1 MANGTI
7 ESSTGTNLEIG
18 VEWTS
23 TANAAANSSTVTAR
37 VFLHHYQIYCAALT
51 GSYVTV
57 GESTEYFSHAVS
69 SSSGGLQKTYI
80 AERTFTVPHS
90 SDGSK
95 SVRIAAGYVF
105 NGTYNGHYIGTLTVS
120 GTATLDKIA
129 RASDFT
135 LPTLTLTRPA
145 TVRIYPASS
154 SYAHRAVMRVGNKS
168 FSTSTVTGSTLS
180 LTPPASLA
188 DGATGTKKASGT
200 LTLETYSGGTKIG
213 EVTKNCT
220 YNIPETDEFLP
231 DFTFSKTVTN
241 STSLLDG
248 TGIIA
253 ASLSS
258 LVLSVTGQIAR
269 HGAGVSSVKIT
280 FGAKTASTSTL
291 STGTLAAGTYTAS
304 AKIVDSRGMSR
315 YKSESVTV
323 VPYTEPYAESVDVH
337 RCLSDGTASDSGA
350 YLSAYAES
358 KYTSLDSLNSAEM
371 KLTLR
376 SRGGVTLGEWA
387 LTPGQVSVIPAGLS
401 AINSYTASVVVT
413 DSAGGRGEYR
423 VTVPTSKVDVHL
435 KDGRLRIGG
444 YAERQGVEVDW
455 DARFNGD
462 VSLGDDAIS
471 DFVTEQG
478 RSGIWTWRKYAS
490 GASECYGTTAEK
502 TYQLSANYGALCS
515 SPTGS
520 GSGLNSE
527 SYPAG
532 LFLAPPCVEAF
543 AARGSHA
550 VIVAPRDAGSAAASP
565 NYLVIYPTVPDGGSV
580 SAALHICARGRYK

>member
-18 VEWTS
+18 IEWS
-23 TANAAANSSTVTAR
+23 SVADAASNTSTVTAK

-51 GSYVTV
+51 GSYITV

-135 LPTLTLTRPA
+135 LPTLTLTKTA
-145 TVRIYPASS
+145 NVKIYPASS
-154 SYAHRAVMRVGNKS
+154 SYTHRAVMRVGNKTS
-168 FSTSTVTGSTLS
+168 ATSTVSGATLS

-188 DGATGTKKASGT
+188 DGAPTSKKPSGT

-220 YNIPETDEFLP
+220 YNVPETAEFLP
-231 DFTFSKTVTN
+231 DFTFAKTVTN
-241 STSLLDG
+241 STPLLDG
-248 TGIIA
+248 TGVIA

-258 LVLSVTGQIAR
+258 LVLSVTGQSTR
-269 HGAGVSSVKIT
+269 HGATVSSVRIT
-280 FGAKTASTSTL
+280 FGTKSSTSNTL
-291 STGTLAAGTYTAS
+291 STGTLSAGTYTAS

-337 RCLSDGTASDSGA
+337 RCLADGTASDSGA
-350 YLSAYAES
+350 YLSAYAE
-358 KYTSLDSLNSAEM
+358 KVFTPLGSLNSAEM

-376 SRGGVTLGEWA
+376 SRGGVLLGEWA
-387 LTPGQVSVIPAGLS
+387 LTPGEVSVIPAGLS
-401 AINSYTASVVVT
+401 AVNSYTASVVVT

-435 KDGRLRIGG
+435 KDGRLRVGG
-444 YAERQGVEVDW
+444 YAERQGLEVDW
-455 DARFNGD
+455 NARFNGG
-462 VSLGDDAIS
+462 VSLGDDTLS

-478 RSGIWTWRKYAS
+478 TSGIWTWRKFAS
-490 GASECYGTTAEK
+490 GASECYGTTQEK
-502 TYQLSANYGALCS
+502 TYPLSANYGALCC
-515 SPTGS
+515 SPIGS
-520 GSGLNSE
+520 GAGLNSE
-527 SYPAG
+527 SYPSG
-532 LFLAPPCVEAF
+532 LFCAPPCVEAF

-550 VIVAPRDAGSAAASP
+550 VIIAPRDAGSASASP
-565 NYLVIYPTVPDGGSV
+565 NYLVIYPIIPDGGSV
-580 SAALHICARGRYK
+580 SAALHICARGKWK